1 MAIRTRVRQLLA
13 LYFEEPG
20 ARLLHAGRL
29 TPNIVTALGLL
40 VSGVAAYLAAV
51 GALLPAGV
59 VLLVAGAFDMLDGA
73 LARLSNRVSSF
84 GAILDSV
91 VDRLAEAFLLFG
103 LLLFYLDNGDKI
115 GIALVFLVLIASY
128 MVSYI
133 RARGEGIGVAMQEAG
148 LVTRAERVVVMV
160 FGLISGMAA
169 GVTVA
174 LLIVLVFSV
183 FTSGQRLYHVWSH
196 TKEQPGM

>member
-1 MAIRTRVRQLLA
+1 M
-13 LYFEEPG
+13 
-20 ARLLHAGRL
+20 
-29 TPNIVTALGLL
+29 
-40 VSGVAAYLAAV
+40 SGVAAYLAAV

-91 VDRLAEAFLLFG
+91 VDRLAEALLLFG
-103 LLLFYLDNGDKI
+103 LLLFYLDNDDKI
-115 GIALVFLVLIASY
+115 GIGLVFLVLIASY

-148 LVTRAERVVVMV
+148 LVTRTERIIVMV
-160 FGLISGMAA
+160 FGLISGVAT

-183 FTSGQRLYHVWSH
+183 FTSGQRLYHLWRH